1 MPPRL
6 FGEHVVRIL
15 SDPEYDTALALG
27 LKGDAGIS
35 VLEGKP
41 A

>member
-1 MPPRL
+1 
-6 FGEHVVRIL
+6 VRIL
-15 SDPEYDTALALG
+15 NEPEYDTAIALG
-27 LKGDAGIS
+27 LKGDVGIS